1 MKVLTAITILLTIPN
16 VIFGF
21 YGMNVAWLPLPFSWF
36 PAALAGV
43 STLICAVILKRKDL
57 I

>member
-43 STLICAVILKRKDL
+43 ITLICAVILKRKDL